1 METKHILL
9 GLGGLVALSLL
20 VKAGKGKVSPCI
32 CNYVNERGIVTDQL
46 VLKAQDDYA
55 AGILPLSCNVDI
67 INYWETQQPVTT
79 CL

>member
-9 GLGGLVALSLL
+9 GLGGLGALYLL
-20 VKAGKGKVSPCI
+20 TKVRADLVSPPI
-32 CNYVNERGIVTDQL
+32 CNYVDEFGIVTDQL

-55 AGILPLSCNVDI
+55 AGIIPLSCNVDI
-67 INYWETQQPVTT
+67 INSWETQQPVPT